1 MNDNARVR
9 RIEDTCRHDGTIQ
22 VQNAEGEPDTAAY
35 VVAQG
40 QINFVPKVS
49 VIIPVHNT
57 EKYLKQCLD
66 SVINQ
71 TLKEIEI
78 ICVNDGSTDD
88 SLKVLKECAKKD
100 DRVVIINQTH
110 QRQGCSRNNA
120 LKIARGEYVQFVDSD
135 DLIRED
141 TCERL
146 YKKAKEY
153 DLDML
158 CFSGYNFSETPKK
171 RQENTYWS
179 YDKVLSSLDGKKVF
193 NMRDIKEIAHRMVV
207 SACLTVFRNSFLIKY
222 DIRFP
227 EKLYYEDN
235 VFYVKSLTKAAR
247 ISIDSEEYYIRRIR
261 KDSVTQNWDKHF
273 ADYFEV
279 ADMVLEYLKNIRI
292 DKSIYNNYKRSYLSM
307 CVKLFRTY
315 GQTASKKNY
324 LTIKNLI
331 AKYGRLSEYHLNYS
345 YSHPLLIFASF
356 PHTFFKYRALKRR
369 LCQYIWA
376 RMSTLCID
384 VKILSN
390 KKEAIQIE
398 AQGSTIIERV
408 WCGNTQGERMTLTSS
423 APKGKIKISTV
434 KAGELTVN
442 FCGPDVRFEGKKFPV
457 WIDYK
462 SISING
468 KDVLSSPVET
478 WHGKPWSYKMS
489 VEDGQEIWLEY
500 EQQAH
505 SYSRKEL
512 KETILKLNPSSEVIQ
527 ENIDVLIDQIKK
539 MIKHVK

>member
-1 MNDNARVR
+1 M
-9 RIEDTCRHDGTIQ
+9 
-22 VQNAEGEPDTAAY
+22 
-35 VVAQG
+35 
-40 QINFVPKVS
+40 
-49 VIIPVHNT
+49 
-57 EKYLKQCLD
+57 
-66 SVINQ
+66 
-71 TLKEIEI
+71 
-78 ICVNDGSTDD
+78 
-88 SLKVLKECAKKD
+88 
-100 DRVVIINQTH
+100 
-110 QRQGCSRNNA
+110 
-120 LKIARGEYVQFVDSD
+120 
-135 DLIRED
+135 
-141 TCERL
+141 
-146 YKKAKEY
+146 
-153 DLDML
+153 
-158 CFSGYNFSETPKK
+158 
-171 RQENTYWS
+171 
-179 YDKVLSSLDGKKVF
+179 
-193 NMRDIKEIAHRMVV
+193 
-207 SACLTVFRNSFLIKY
+207 
-222 DIRFP
+222 
-227 EKLYYEDN
+227 
-235 VFYVKSLTKAAR
+235 TKAAR

-434 KAGELTVN
+434 KADELTVN